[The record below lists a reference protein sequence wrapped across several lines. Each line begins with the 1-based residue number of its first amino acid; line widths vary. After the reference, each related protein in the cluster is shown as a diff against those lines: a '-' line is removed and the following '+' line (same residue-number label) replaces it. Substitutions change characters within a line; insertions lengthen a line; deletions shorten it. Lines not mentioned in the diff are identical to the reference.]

1 MYKASKKKRYRL
13 PLMGALM
20 TIGILLYPNRPVAL
34 PANGDTNVT
43 VTTAVSTT
51 TTTLV
56 PSEIMAK
63 WNKVAWCE
71 THGHWWRNMPT
82 FDGGLGISRVNWQYY
97 APASFP
103 DAPHLASPQQ
113 QVYVARIIQHAGGA
127 GEYVPDQNGTCGRW

>member
-1 MYKASKKKRYRL
+1 MYKANKKRYRL
-13 PLMGALM
+13 PLVGVLVI
-20 TIGILLYPNRPVAL
+20 IGTVLYPSKPVAL
-34 PANGDTNVT
+34 PADGETPV
-43 VTTAVSTT
+43 AVAPSTT

-56 PSEIMAK
+56 SPEIMTK

-71 THGHWWRNMPT
+71 THGHWWRDMPT

-113 QVYVARIIQHAGGA
+113 QVYVARLIQHAGGA
-127 GEYVPDQNGTCGRW
+127 GEYVPDQDGTCKKW